1 MEKPCVGDY
10 VSMKFLSARGWID
23 SFNDNTRMA
32 WVELETDTPE
42 QYVSIPYGELMLIVM
57 SKKGVL

>member
-23 SFNDNTRMA
+23 SFDDDTRKA
-32 WVELETDTPE
+32 WVELDTDTPE
-42 QYVSIPYGELMLIVM
+42 QYVSVSYDELRLERR
-57 SKKGVL
+57 